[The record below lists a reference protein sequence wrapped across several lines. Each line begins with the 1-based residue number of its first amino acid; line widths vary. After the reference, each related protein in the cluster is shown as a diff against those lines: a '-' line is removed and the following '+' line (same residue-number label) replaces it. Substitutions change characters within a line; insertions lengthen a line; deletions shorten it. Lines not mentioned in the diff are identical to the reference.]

1 MIITNMSKYE
11 VLQGYYAVHDELGS
25 GGFGKV
31 RLATHLL
38 TNQKVAIKIIDKKQL
53 GHDLPRVQT
62 EMDALRNLSHQNICR
77 LYHYIETPDKF
88 FIVMEYCSGGEMFDY
103 IVRKERLEESEARH
117 FFRQLVS
124 AIAYVHSQG
133 YAHRD
138 LKPENLLLT
147 EDLHLKLIDF
157 GLCAKTEKGRIDK
170 HNLDTCCGSPA
181 YAAPELIQ
189 GLQYKGNEADVWSM
203 GILLYTLL
211 VGALPFED
219 DNMQIMYRK
228 IQSGCFYEPD
238 FLSPMSKQLLRAMLQ
253 VAPERRITVKKLLE
267 HDWLNH
273 KYTQPVKWNTI
284 YDKNFIDRDV
294 ARVMSKYYGL
304 ETTDQMIEKIKEWNF
319 DYMTSTYYALLH
331 RKRSGM
337 EIVLPM
343 TRNSVNTAPV
353 NMQNIL
359 CSPTIHASLDNNLD
373 KSGLEDEDSGSDPS
387 SASSSDI
394 SARLKKDCFVSEEPP
409 KFAKPISPEKDKKMS
424 YVNAMLNMP
433 SQFTGRSPGPLR
445 VLESP
450 ISIRSSD
457 KDSVSIG
464 TATPS
469 RGVSRDVDK
478 ENSAVKNYRIGAAT
492 CKIRGPLKI
501 TGLDDGTRRSVYT
514 TPNRPTLRGL
524 FSPSNADS
532 SHQNRQ
538 RARSSDRASLVPP
551 GSPISIGSATS
562 GSSNTDGRTPRSR
575 TKTNRL
581 PQRVFTS
588 LERKKEKLITL
599 LTPRKMQRES
609 PQVLKDVKNMVN
621 VSMTSFKKPEDVRD
635 RLINVFV
642 TEKMQYELNGW
653 KFLATKESVHGW
665 MTVELEVVRLQIFDT
680 VGIRRKRLKG
690 DAFMYKK
697 VCEQI
702 LDMANVS

>member
-1 MIITNMSKYE
+1 MSKYE
-11 VLQGYYAVHDELGS
+11 VLQGFYAVHDEIGS

-77 LYHYIETPDKF
+77 LYHYIETDDKF
-88 FIVMEYCSGGEMFDY
+88 YIVMEYCSGGEMFDY

-124 AIAYVHSQG
+124 AIAFVHSQG

-189 GLQYKGNEADVWSM
+189 GLPYKGNEADVWSM

-219 DNMQIMYRK
+219 DNMQFMYKK

-238 FLSPMSKQLLRAMLQ
+238 FLSPLSKQLLRAMLQ
-253 VAPERRITVKKLLE
+253 VVPERRITIKKLLE
-267 HDWLNH
+267 HEWINY
-273 KYTQPVKWNTI
+273 KYIQPVKWNTI
-284 YDKNFIDRDV
+284 YDRNFIDRDV
-294 ARVMSKYYGL
+294 ARVMSKYYGV
-304 ETTDQMIEKIKEWNF
+304 ETTDKMVAKIKEWNF
-319 DYMTSTYYALLH
+319 DYMTSTYYALLN
-331 RKRSGM
+331 RKRNGK

-343 TRNSVNTAPV
+343 TRNPNNTAPPNV
-353 NMQNIL
+353 QNIL

-373 KSGLEDEDSGSDPS
+373 KSGLEDDDSDPS
-387 SASSSDI
+387 SNSSSDL
-394 SARLKKDCFVSEEPP
+394 SARFKKNCVLSEEPS
-409 KFAKPISPEKDKKMS
+409 KFVKPLSPERDKKMS
-424 YVNAMLNMP
+424 YVNAMLTMP
-433 SQFTGRSPGPLR
+433 SQFTGRSPLR
-445 VLESP
+445 VTESP
-450 ISIRSSD
+450 VSMRSN
-457 KDSVSIG
+457 DSASIG
-464 TATPS
+464 SATPS
-469 RGVSRDVDK
+469 RGVNRDNEK
-478 ENSAVKNYRIGAAT
+478 ENNSNRNYRMGAAT
-492 CKIRGPLKI
+492 CKSRGPLKI
-501 TGLDDGTRRSVYT
+501 TGLDDGTLRSVYT
-514 TPNRPTLRGL
+514 TPNRPTLRGI
-524 FSPSNADS
+524 FSPGNSDS
-532 SHQNRQ
+532 SHKSRQ
-538 RARSSDRASLVPP
+538 RARSQDRASIGGPP
-551 GSPISIGSATS
+551 ISPVSIGSTHS
-562 GSSNTDGRTPRSR
+562 GNEALADGRTPRSR

-599 LTPRKMQRES
+599 LTPRKMQRDS

-621 VSMTSFKKPEDVRD
+621 VSMTAWQDPEEVRNM
-635 RLINVFV
+635 LKSVFDA
-642 TEKMQYELNGW
+642 EKMRYELTGW
-653 KFLATKESVHGW
+653 KFLATKETVHGW
-665 MTVELEVVRLQIFDT
+665 MTVELEVVRLQMFD
-680 VGIRRKRLKG
+680 
-690 DAFMYKK
+690 K
-697 VCEQI
+697 VSFWVI
-702 LDMANVS
+702 SD

>member
-1 MIITNMSKYE
+1 MSKYE
-11 VLQGYYAVHDELGS
+11 VLQGFYAVHDELGS

-77 LYHYIETPDKF
+77 LYHYIETEDRF

-124 AIAYVHSQG
+124 AIAFVHSQG

-170 HNLDTCCGSPA
+170 HHLDTCCGSPA

-189 GLQYKGNEADVWSM
+189 GLPYKGNEADVWSM

-219 DNMQIMYRK
+219 DNMQIMYKK

-253 VAPERRITVKKLLE
+253 VIPERRITIKKLLE

-294 ARVMSKYYGL
+294 ARVMARYYGL
-304 ETTDQMIEKIKEWNF
+304 ETTDKMIEKIKEWKF

-331 RKRSGM
+331 RKRNHL
-337 EIVLPM
+337 EIILPM
-343 TRNSVNTAPV
+343 TRNATNTAPV
-353 NMQNIL
+353 NVQNIL

-373 KSGLEDEDSGSDPS
+373 KSGLEDGDSSSDPS
-387 SASSSDI
+387 SISPSDI
-394 SARLKKDCFVSEEPP
+394 AAQLKKSCDVSDGKS
-409 KFAKPISPEKDKKMS
+409 KFAKPLSPESKKMS
-424 YVNAMLNMP
+424 YVNAMLAMP
-433 SQFTGRSPGPLR
+433 SQFTGRSPLR
-445 VLESP
+445 IPESP
-450 ISIRSSD
+450 VSVHSSD
-457 KDSVSIG
+457 
-464 TATPS
+464 TASLGSSTPS
-469 RGVSRDVDK
+469 RGVSRDTDK
-478 ENSAVKNYRIGAAT
+478 ENTGNNKNYRMGAAT
-492 CKIRGPLKI
+492 CKARGPLKI
-501 TGLDDGTRRSVYT
+501 TGLEDGTLRSVYT
-514 TPNRPTLRGL
+514 TPNNRPTLRGI
-524 FSPSNADS
+524 FSPGNSDS
-532 SHQNRQ
+532 SHKNRQ
-538 RARSSDRASLVPP
+538 RARSSDRASIGAASGA
-551 GSPISIGSATS
+551 GSPISIGSTHS
-562 GSSNTDGRTPRSR
+562 GNEPLADGRTPRSR

-599 LTPRKMQRES
+599 LTPRKMQRDS

-621 VSMTSFKKPEDVRD
+621 VSMTAKQDPEDVRNM
-635 RLINVFV
+635 LKAVFDE
-642 TEKMQYELNGW
+642 EKMRYELNGW
-653 KFLATKESVHGW
+653 KFLATKETVHGW
-665 MTVELEVVRLQIFDT
+665 MTVELEIVRLQMFDK

-697 VCEQI
+697 VCEHI
-702 LDMANVS
+702 LSMAKID